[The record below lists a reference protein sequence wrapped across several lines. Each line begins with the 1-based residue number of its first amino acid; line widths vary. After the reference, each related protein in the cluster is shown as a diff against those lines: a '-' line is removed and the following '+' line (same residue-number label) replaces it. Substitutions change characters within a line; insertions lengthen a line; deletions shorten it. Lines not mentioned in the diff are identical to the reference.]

1 LSEAPPSV
9 DEAAEYAA
17 EQAEL
22 FKGSHR
28 ALWRRFRRQ
37 PIELRQFAGPEEH
50 VQMVDHLRVAHLTDM
65 HFGRV
70 TPERVQREAIRMT
83 NAQAPD
89 LVVITGDFVCHSQ
102 MYLEQLT
109 SVLSELQAPTIG
121 VLGNHDYW
129 SGADEVHRALR
140 KAGVEILKN
149 RNTVITLRHERLQI
163 VGLDDAYT
171 GHADRWEAVKGL
183 RKDLPTVG
191 LSHIAEEADWLW
203 NHDVPLVLAGHTHAG
218 QVTLARL
225 HELAVGKLAGHKYV
239 HGLYGARQNGGPA
252 KGALY
257 VGAGIGAAVM
267 PFRIGERGRREVA
280 LFELGLQIGSV
291 DEHHEE
297 QAPLPGRK
305 PTQAQVEKRRA
316 AVKKKAEKREKK
328 RQKARKKT

>member
-1 LSEAPPSV
+1 MSEAPPSV

-225 HELAVGKLAGHKYV
+225 HELAVDTLGAARVPRRREPCRLRPRRGRV
-239 HGLYGARQNGGPA
+239 LVVLDVRVGLRVGARASLGT
-252 KGALY
+252 
-257 VGAGIGAAVM
+257 
-267 PFRIGERGRREVA
+267 RGRCAVRRRGGHPCLCSKGRRTA
-280 LFELGLQIGSV
+280 LGISG
-291 DEHHEE
+291 
-297 QAPLPGRK
+297 
-305 PTQAQVEKRRA
+305 
-316 AVKKKAEKREKK
+316 
-328 RQKARKKT
+328 